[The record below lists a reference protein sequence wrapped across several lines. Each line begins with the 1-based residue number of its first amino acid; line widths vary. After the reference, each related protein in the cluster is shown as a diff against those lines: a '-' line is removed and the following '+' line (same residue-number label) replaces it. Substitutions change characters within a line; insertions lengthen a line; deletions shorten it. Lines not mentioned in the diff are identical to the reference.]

1 LKPLELLYSRLPAW
15 AQDLAVSAQGAL
27 YRRQRF
33 GAAFR
38 EEYAFLAAT
47 DHAPP
52 LQLDLLQTARLKRT
66 LQHAAARV
74 PFYTSRIAR
83 RHYES
88 LRAGDWKSLLDIPLT
103 PKSALRQSPQ
113 SFFCDGFAQ
122 SGWIPWH
129 TSGTTGTPI
138 TLHYNPESVA
148 RQYAFVER
156 YREQA
161 GVSRFLR
168 RGQFTGRL
176 IAPASSSQS
185 SQRYWR
191 YDWANQALLL
201 STVHLSAEAIPR
213 YLDALRRFRPAY
225 LSGYPSAIA
234 LLAQHLIRHPEPPLG
249 LKAVLTSAE
258 TLGAAQR
265 QAIEIAFGCK
275 VFDQYG
281 QTEMQSFWFECRYG
295 HMHAHPLFGVTE
307 ILRPNGE
314 PCLPEETGDVVL
326 TGFLNTAMPLVRY
339 MVGDRAAWSQRS
351 SCPCGHHMPI
361 IAGLEG
367 RKDDYLYSRERG
379 WVGRM
384 DPALKGVHG
393 VVECQFLQE
402 EEDRLQVLYVASNDF
417 SDRDRQQLYTNLRA
431 RLGPSMDFVFRPVDQ
446 IPRGPNG
453 KFRPVISRIAQINP
467 HAPLPNPASP
477 ELALDPVAEEVR

>member
-1 LKPLELLYSRLPAW
+1 LKPLEKLYSQLPAW
-15 AQDLAVSAQGAL
+15 AQDLAVTAQGAL
-27 YRRQRF
+27 YRRQRYG
-33 GAAFR
+33 GAFA
-38 EEYAFLAAT
+38 EEYALLAAT
-47 DHAPP
+47 DHAAP
-52 LQLDLLQTARLKRT
+52 LQLDLLQTARLKRM

-74 PFYTSRIAR
+74 PFYASRIAR

-88 LRAGDWKSLLDIPLT
+88 LRAGDWKSLLEIPT
-103 PKSALRQSPQ
+103 TSKSSLRQSPQ
-113 SFFCDGFAQ
+113 SFFCDGIAQ
-122 SGWIPWH
+122 ADWIPWH

-138 TLHYNPESVA
+138 TLRYTREAVA

-176 IAPASSSQS
+176 IAPAEGARG
-185 SQRYWR
+185 QRYWR
-191 YDWANQALLL
+191 YDWANQALML
-201 STVHLSAEAIPR
+201 STVHLSSEAIPA

-234 LLAQHLIRHPEPPLG
+234 LLAQHLLRHPEPPLP
-249 LKAVLTSAE
+249 LRAILTSAE
-258 TLGAAQR
+258 TLGPAQR
-265 QAIEIAFGCK
+265 QAMELAFGCK

-314 PCLPEETGDVVL
+314 PCLPEETGDVAL
-326 TGFLNTAMPLVRY
+326 TGFVNTAMPLVRY
-339 MVGDRAAWSQRS
+339 LVGDRAAWSRLN
-351 SCPCGHHMPI
+351 SCPCGHQMPI

-402 EEDRLQVLYVASNDF
+402 EADRLQVLYVAGSEFTDK
-417 SDRDRQQLYTNLRA
+417 DRQQLYSNLRA
-431 RLGPSMDFVFRPVDQ
+431 RLGPSMDFDFRPVAQ

-453 KFRPVISRIAQINP
+453 KFRPVISRVAQSG
-467 HAPLPNPASP
+467 LASP
-477 ELALDPVAEEVR
+477 PTDRAPIAEEVR